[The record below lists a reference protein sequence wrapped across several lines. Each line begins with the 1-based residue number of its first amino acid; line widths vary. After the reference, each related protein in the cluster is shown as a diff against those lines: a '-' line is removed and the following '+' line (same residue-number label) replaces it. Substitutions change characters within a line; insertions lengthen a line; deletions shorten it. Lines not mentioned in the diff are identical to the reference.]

1 MLIRELMTPAPT
13 TIKPSTPVP
22 EALHIIK
29 EKNIRR
35 LPVLDDLGNLVGIIT
50 EKDLLYASPSPVT
63 SLTIWEINDLL
74 SKLTVDKVMVKKVF
88 TVTEDT
94 PAEEAACI
102 MADYKIG
109 CLPVMRGSLL
119 VGIVTIKDLL
129 QAFLEL
135 LGGRRSGVRISA
147 YTSGAK
153 GTVAKIT
160 NAVFSQGGN
169 IVGLGFKE
177 VQGKPEKEWEITF
190 KVQDVEKEKLVE
202 AVRPVVLDLLDVR
215 ET

>member
-13 TIKPSTPVP
+13 TIKPNTPVP
-22 EALHIIK
+22 EALRLIK
-29 EKNIRR
+29 EKKIRR

-102 MADYKIG
+102 MSDYKIG